1 MGESCERE
9 DPYTLNLTEK
19 VLKKSLTSPNSLYSI
34 TMAEENNTFFNFSKE
49 EERVLE
55 KWDEEKA
62 FERTLELTN
71 DLPRFAFF
79 DGPPFATGTPH
90 YGHMLASTVKDIIP
104 RYATMNGYHVE
115 RKFGWD
121 THGLPV
127 EHEIDKKLGITG
139 KDDVMKMGIDKYNAE
154 CRSIVMRYAG
164 DWKTT
169 IRRLGRW
176 IDMENDYK
184 TLYPEFMES
193 VWWAFKELY
202 NKEAVYRGVR
212 VMPYSTGCTTP
223 LSNFEAQQN
232 YKDVNDP
239 AVTIGFPIVGDENT
253 WLVGWTTT
261 PWTLPSNIGL
271 AVNADFEYVKIFD
284 EEKQKHYIL
293 LEALLKTLY
302 KKPAQAK
309 YKVVQKIKGLELVG
323 LKYLPPFDYFYDSF
337 KEHAFR
343 VIAADYVSNDS
354 GTGIVH
360 QAPAFGEVDFVAC
373 TEAGII
379 NEKRQPPNPVDDN
392 GKFTKVVSDY
402 AGVYVKDADKLIIKH
417 LTETGRLLLAT
428 QINHSYPFCW
438 RSDTPLLYRTV
449 PAWFVRVTD
458 IIPDM
463 LANVEK
469 TNWVPSNIKEKRF
482 SNWIA
487 NARDWNI
494 SRNRYWGTPLPIWV
508 SDDYEEVVCVGSI
521 AELRELSGNPDI
533 TDLHRESIDHITIPS
548 KQGKGQLKRTE
559 EVFDCWFESGS
570 MPYASKHYPFE
581 GKDDFTKGFPAN
593 FISEG
598 LDQTRGWFY
607 TLTVLGTHL
616 FNTAP
621 YQNVIVSGIVLAAD
635 GKKMSKRLKNYPDP
649 TDVLVKYGADAL
661 RLYMINSPVL
671 RAETLKFKEEGVR
684 EVVSSVLLPWY
695 NSFKFLKDA
704 ADLFK
709 KENGVSFVYDHSLV
723 SENVM
728 DRWLLASIQSLV
740 KVVHEEMQAY
750 RLYTVVPKL
759 LGFIDNL
766 TNWYIRLN
774 RSRIKGDTEGGLDDT
789 KKGLNTLT
797 EALFILSRAM
807 APFTPFL
814 ADGIYQ
820 RLKPFYTNE
829 ELEKHVIN
837 PKIKDTAS
845 VHYLAYPTV
854 REEFFDYEIELAVAR
869 MQKVIDLGRNIRE
882 KKMISL
888 KNPLKELVVLNSDES
903 YRKDIVS
910 LKGYITSELNVRNIV
925 ISADEEAYGVQYT
938 AVADWPVLG
947 KKLKKDAKRVKS
959 ALPNVTSEEVK
970 AFAASGKLTVDGIDL
985 VSEDLQVQRGLL
997 TRDAESGH
1005 EARSEKDV
1013 MIILDVNSYPELQSE
1028 GLARELINRIQRLR
1042 KKAGLQTTDEVAVQ
1056 YKLHKDTISFV
1067 DVLKNNND
1075 LLLKCTKKPLSVF
1088 SDVSADS
1095 IIIDEEQAINDTT
1108 FDLRLL
1114 KL

>member
-1 MGESCERE
+1 
-9 DPYTLNLTEK
+9 
-19 VLKKSLTSPNSLYSI
+19 
-34 TMAEENNTFFNFSKE
+34 MAEENNTFFNFSKE
-49 EERVLE
+49 EERVLDQ
-55 KWDEEKA
+55 WDKA
-62 FERTLELTN
+62 KSFDRTLELTQ

-90 YGHMLASTVKDIIP
+90 YGHILASTVKDIIP
-104 RYATMNGYHVE
+104 RYATMNGFHVE
-115 RKFGWD
+115 RRFGWD

-139 KDDVMKMGIDKYNAE
+139 KEDVMKMGIDKYNAE
-154 CRSIVMRYAG
+154 CRSIVMRYA
-164 DWKTT
+164 DEWRRT

-176 IDMENDYK
+176 IDMDNDYK

-202 NKEAVYRGVR
+202 KKDAVYKGLR

-239 AVTIGFPIVGDENT
+239 AVTVGFPLVSDENT
-253 WLVGWTTT
+253 WLVAWTTT

-271 AVNADFEYVKIFD
+271 AVNKDLEYVKIFD
-284 EEKQKHYIL
+284 EEKQRNYIL
-293 LEALLKTLY
+293 LESLLKTLY
-302 KKPAQAK
+302 KKPALAK
-309 YKVVQKIKGLELVG
+309 YKVVEKIKGQDLVG
-323 LKYLPPFDYFYDSF
+323 LQYIPPFDYFYDSF
-337 KEHAFR
+337 KEHGFR
-343 VIAADYVSNDS
+343 VIAADYVSDDS

-360 QAPAFGEVDFVAC
+360 QSPAFGEVDFTAC
-373 TEAGII
+373 LEAGII
-379 NEKRQPPNPVDDN
+379 NEKRPPPNPVDDN
-392 GKFTKVVSDY
+392 GKFTEAVKDY

-417 LTETGRLLLAT
+417 LTETGRMLLAT

-449 PAWFVRVTD
+449 PAWFVRVGEV
-458 IIPDM
+458 IPDM

-487 NARDWNI
+487 NARDWNV
-494 SRNRYWGTPLPIWV
+494 SRNRYWGTPMPIWV

-521 AELRELSGNPDI
+521 AELKELSGRDDI
-533 TDLHRESIDHITIPS
+533 TDIHRESIDHITIPS
-548 KQGKGQLKRTE
+548 KMGKGQLKRIE

-570 MPYASKHYPFE
+570 MPYASQHYPFE
-581 GKDDFTKGFPAN
+581 RQDVFHKAFPAN

-649 TDVLVKYGADAL
+649 TIVLEKYGADAL
-661 RLYMINSPVL
+661 RLYLINSPVL

-709 KENGVSFVYDHSLV
+709 KENGADFVYDPSLA

-728 DRWLLASIQSLV
+728 DRWLLAAIQSLV
-740 KVVHEEMQAY
+740 KFVHEEMQAY

-759 LGFIDNL
+759 LGLIDNL

-774 RSRIKGDTEGGLDDT
+774 RSRIKGDTDGGLEDT

-797 EALFILSRAM
+797 EALFILSRLM

-820 RLKPFYTNE
+820 RLKPFFTTE
-829 ELEKHVIN
+829 ELEKYCVN
-837 PKIKDTAS
+837 PNIKDIAS
-845 VHYLAYPTV
+845 IHYLAYPTV
-854 REEFFDYEIELAVAR
+854 REEWFDSDIELAVSR

-888 KNPLKELVVLNSDES
+888 KTPLKELVVVNSNES
-903 YRKDIVS
+903 YLKDIES

-925 ISADEEAYGVQYT
+925 ITSDEEAYGVQYT

-947 KKLKKDAKRVKS
+947 KKLKKDAKRVKA
-959 ALPNVTSEEVK
+959 ALPNVSSDEVK
-970 AFAASGKLTVDGIDL
+970 AFAQTGKISVDGIDL
-985 VSEDLQVQRGLL
+985 VSEDLQVQRGLPASD
-997 TRDAESGH
+997 TVSGH
-1005 EARSEKDV
+1005 ESRSEKDV
-1013 MIILDVNSYPELQSE
+1013 LIILDVNSYPELLSE

-1042 KKAGLQTTDEVAVQ
+1042 KKAGLNTTDEVGVEYQ
-1056 YKLHKDTISFV
+1056 VVKDTIDFEN
-1067 DVLKNNND
+1067 VLKNNSD
-1075 LLLKCTKKPLSVF
+1075 LLLKCTKKALQPF
-1088 SDVSADS
+1088 SSSSSDA

-1108 FDLRLL
+1108 FNLRLL

>member
-1 MGESCERE
+1 
-9 DPYTLNLTEK
+9 
-19 VLKKSLTSPNSLYSI
+19 
-34 TMAEENNTFFNFSKE
+34 MAEENNTFFNFSKE
-49 EERVLE
+49 EERVIE
-55 KWDEEKA
+55 QWDENDA
-62 FERTLELTN
+62 FKRSLELTQ

-115 RKFGWD
+115 RRFGWD

-139 KDDVMKMGIDKYNAE
+139 KDDVMNMGIDKYNAE
-154 CRSIVMRYAG
+154 CRSIVMRYA
-164 DWKTT
+164 DEWRRT

-176 IDMENDYK
+176 IDMDNDYK

-193 VWWAFKELY
+193 VWWAFKELFQ
-202 NKEAVYRGVR
+202 KDAVYRGLR

-239 AVTIGFPIVGDENT
+239 AVTIGFPLVDDENT
-253 WLVGWTTT
+253 WLVAWTTT
-261 PWTLPSNIGL
+261 PWTLPSNIAL
-271 AVNADFEYVKIFD
+271 AVNPKLEYTKIYD
-284 EEKQKHYIL
+284 EEKKRHYIL
-293 LEALLKTLY
+293 LESLLKSLY
-302 KKPAQAK
+302 KKPAAAK
-309 YKVVQKIKGLELVG
+309 YKVVEKIMGEKLIG
-323 LKYLPPFDYFYDSF
+323 LKYVPIFDYFYDQF
-337 KEHAFR
+337 KDHGFK
-343 VIAADYVSNDS
+343 VIGADYVSDDS

-360 QAPAFGEVDFVAC
+360 QSPAFGEVDFTAA

-379 NEKRQPPNPVDDN
+379 NEKRTPPNPVDDV
-392 GKFTKVVSDY
+392 GKFTDAVTDF
-402 AGVYVKDADKLIIKH
+402 AGIYVKDADKLIIKH
-417 LTETGRLLLAT
+417 LTENGRMLYAT
-428 QINHSYPFCW
+428 QIMHSYPFCW

-449 PAWFVRVTD
+449 PAWFVRVGE
-458 IIPDM
+458 IIPQM
-463 LANVEK
+463 LENVEK

-494 SRNRYWGTPLPIWV
+494 SRNRYWGTPIPLWV
-508 SDDYEEVVCVGSI
+508 SEDFEEMVCVGSI
-521 AELRELSGNPDI
+521 EELRELSGRSDI
-533 TDLHRESIDHITIPS
+533 TDIHRESIDSITIPS
-548 KQGKGQLKRTE
+548 KRGKGDLKRIE

-570 MPYASKHYPFE
+570 MPYASQHYPFE
-581 GKDDFTKGFPAN
+581 KKDTFHQGFPAN

-621 YQNVIVSGIVLAAD
+621 YKNVIVSGIVLAAD

-649 TDVLVKYGADAL
+649 GLILEKYGADAL

-695 NSFKFLKDA
+695 NSYKFLKDA
-704 ADLFK
+704 ADVFK
-709 KENGVSFVYDHSLV
+709 KDNGTDFIYDPKLS
-723 SENVM
+723 SDNVM

-740 KVVHEEMQAY
+740 KFVHEEMQSY

-759 LGFIDNL
+759 LSLIDNL
-766 TNWYIRLN
+766 TNWYIRFN
-774 RSRIKGDTEGGLDDT
+774 RRRIKGDTELGIEDT
-789 KKGLNTLT
+789 KKGLNTLA
-797 EALFILSRAM
+797 EGLFILSRLM

-820 RLKPFYTNE
+820 RLKPFFTQE
-829 ELEKHVIN
+829 ELEKYSVN
-837 PKIKDTAS
+837 PAIKDIRS
-845 VHYLAYPTV
+845 VHFLSYPSV
-854 REEFFDYEIELAVAR
+854 REEWFDSAIEVAVAR

-882 KKMISL
+882 KKLISL
-888 KNPLKELVVLNSDES
+888 KTPLKEMVILNADPE
-903 YRKDIVS
+903 YLKDIKS
-910 LKGYITSELNVRNIV
+910 LEGYITSELNVRNIV
-925 ISADEEAYGVQYT
+925 ITSDEAAYGVEYT

-947 KKLKKDAKRVKS
+947 KKLKKDAKRVKA
-959 ALPNVTSEEVK
+959 ALPNVSSEDVK
-970 AFAASGKLTVDGIDL
+970 KFAETGKITVDGIDL
-985 VSEDLQVQRGLL
+985 ISEDLQVQRGLP
-997 TRDAESGH
+997 EKEVSSGH
-1005 EARSEKDV
+1005 EARAEKDV
-1013 MIILDVNSYPELQSE
+1013 LIILDVNSYPELQSE

-1042 KKAGLQTTDEVAVQ
+1042 KKAGLNTTDEVAVE
-1056 YKLHKDTISFV
+1056 YNLIKDTV
-1067 DVLKNNND
+1067 DFENVVKSNSE
-1075 LLLKCTKKPLSVF
+1075 LLLKCTKQPLSVF
-1088 SDVSADS
+1088 TSASSDA
-1095 IIIDEEQAINDTT
+1095 IIIDEEQSINDTT
-1108 FDLRLL
+1108 FNLRLL

>member
-1 MGESCERE
+1 
-9 DPYTLNLTEK
+9 
-19 VLKKSLTSPNSLYSI
+19 
-34 TMAEENNTFFNFSKE
+34 MAEENNTFFNFSKE
-49 EERVLE
+49 EEKVIDQ
-55 KWDEEKA
+55 WDQDDA
-62 FERTLELTN
+62 FKRSLELTK
-71 DLPRFAFF
+71 DFPKFTFF

-115 RKFGWD
+115 RRFGWD

-139 KDDVMKMGIDKYNAE
+139 KEDVMNMGIDKYNAE
-154 CRSIVMRYAG
+154 CRSIVMRYA
-164 DWKTT
+164 DEWRRT

-176 IDMENDYK
+176 IDMDNDYK

-202 NKEAVYRGVR
+202 KKDAVYRGLR

-239 AVTIGFPIVGDENT
+239 AVTIGFPLVDDENT
-253 WLVGWTTT
+253 WLVAWTTT

-271 AVNADFEYVKIFD
+271 AVNPKLEYTKIYD
-284 EEKQKHYIL
+284 EDKKRNYIL
-293 LEALLKTLY
+293 LESLLKTLY
-302 KKPAQAK
+302 KKPAAAK
-309 YKVVQKIKGLELVG
+309 YKVVEKIKGEDLVG
-323 LKYLPPFDYFYDSF
+323 LKYVPIFDYFYEKF
-337 KEHAFR
+337 KDHGFK
-343 VIAADYVSNDS
+343 VIGADYVSDDS

-360 QAPAFGEVDFVAC
+360 QAPAFGEVDFTAS
-373 TEAGII
+373 TEAGVI
-379 NEKRQPPNPVDDN
+379 NEKRTPPNPVDDN
-392 GKFTKVVSDY
+392 GKFTDAVKDF

-417 LTETGRLLLAT
+417 LTENGRMLHAT

-449 PAWFVRVTD
+449 PAWFVRIGE
-458 IIPDM
+458 IIPEM
-463 LANVEK
+463 LDNVEK
-469 TNWVPSNIKEKRF
+469 TNWVPANIKEKRF

-494 SRNRYWGTPLPIWV
+494 SRNRYWGTPIPLWV
-508 SDDYEEVVCVGSI
+508 SDDFEEIVCVGSI
-521 AELRELSGNPDI
+521 EELKQLSGRSDI
-533 TDLHRESIDHITIPS
+533 TDIHRDSIDDITIPS
-548 KQGKGQLKRTE
+548 KQGKGQLKRIE

-570 MPYASKHYPFE
+570 MPYASQHYPFE
-581 GKDDFTKGFPAN
+581 KKDTFHDGFPAN

-621 YQNVIVSGIVLAAD
+621 YKNVIVSGIVLAAD

-649 TDVLVKYGADAL
+649 GVILEKYGADAL

-695 NSFKFLKDA
+695 NSYKFLKDA
-704 ADLFK
+704 ADVYK
-709 KENGVSFVYDHSLV
+709 KDNGTPFVYDPNLS
-723 SENVM
+723 SDNVM

-740 KVVHEEMQAY
+740 KFVHEEMQSY
-750 RLYTVVPKL
+750 RLYTVVPNL
-759 LGFIDNL
+759 LSLIDNL
-766 TNWYIRLN
+766 TNWYIRFN
-774 RSRIKGDTEGGLDDT
+774 RRRIKGDTELGIEDT
-789 KKGLNTLT
+789 KKGLNTLA
-797 EALFILSRAM
+797 EGLFILSRLM

-820 RLKPFYTNE
+820 RLKPFFAQE
-829 ELEKHVIN
+829 ELEKYAVN
-837 PKIKDTAS
+837 TEVKDIRS
-845 VHYLAYPTV
+845 IHFLSYPTV
-854 REEFFDYEIELAVAR
+854 REELFDSAIEVAVSR

-882 KKMISL
+882 KKLISL
-888 KNPLKELVVLNSDES
+888 KTPLKELVILNSDPE
-903 YRKDIVS
+903 YLKDIES
-910 LKGYITSELNVRNIV
+910 LKSYITSELNVRNIV
-925 ISADEEAYGVQYT
+925 ITSDEAAYGVQYI

-947 KKLKKDAKRVKS
+947 KKLKKDAKRVKA
-959 ALPNVTSEEVK
+959 ALPNVSSEDVK
-970 AFAASGKLTVDGIDL
+970 KFSETGKITVDGIDL
-985 VSEDLQVQRGLL
+985 VSEDLQVQRGLP
-997 TRDAESGH
+997 EKEVSSGH
-1005 EARSEKDV
+1005 EARAEKDV
-1013 MIILDVNSYPELQSE
+1013 LIILDVNSYPELQSE

-1042 KKAGLQTTDEVAVQ
+1042 KKAGLNATDEVAVE
-1056 YKLHKDTISFV
+1056 YRLVKDTIDFENVVKDNS
-1067 DVLKNNND
+1067 D
-1075 LLLKCTKKPLSVF
+1075 LLVRCTKKPLSSF
-1088 SDVSADS
+1088 TS
-1095 IIIDEEQAINDTT
+1095 ISGDAVIIDEQQSINDTT
-1108 FDLRLL
+1108 FNLRLL